1 MVRVHPTEGQLQSLL
16 DCELPPLREIV
27 VRAHL
32 LRCQTCRARI
42 DAARETTSM
51 VGSLIRRSTPVV
63 DRVSAWNRFVV
74 LSGGRA
80 ERRSR
85 TTARWPSAAVLVVAT
100 AVLLAVFLRGNS
112 PEAAGGDAFALVRE
126 AQAHPASGLLRDACC
141 SDHDGGD
148 RADDGLL
155 TLSRPG
161 EKVTV
166 VIVYEDIDHSGTFT
180 RGDIVRY
187 VSTIPRVASP
197 ASPTR

>member
-1 MVRVHPTEGQLQSLL
+1 MRAHPSEGQLQALL
-16 DCELPPLREIV
+16 DCELPHSREIV
-27 VRAHL
+27 LRAHL
-32 LRCQTCRARI
+32 LRCEACRVRI

-51 VGSLIRRSTPVV
+51 VGTLIRRSTPVV
-63 DRVSAWNRFVV
+63 DRESSWKRFVV

-80 ERRSR
+80 EREWRR
-85 TTARWPSAAVLVVAT
+85 KAHWPSAAVLVAAT
-100 AVLLAVFLRGNS
+100 AVLIVAFLRGSS
-112 PEAAGGDAFALVRE
+112 PAAADDDAFALVRE

-180 RGDIVRY
+180 HGDIVRY
-187 VSTIPRVASP
+187 VSKVPHATPP
-197 ASPTR
+197 ASAAR

>member
-1 MVRVHPTEGQLQSLL
+1 MRAHPTEGQLQSLL
-16 DCELPPLREIV
+16 DCELATAREII

-32 LRCQTCRARI
+32 LRCAACRARI
-42 DAARETTSM
+42 DAARATTSL
-51 VGSLIRRSTPVV
+51 VDALIRRSTPVV
-63 DRVSAWNRFVV
+63 DRESAWNRFVV

-80 ERRSR
+80 SRRSGN
-85 TTARWPSAAVLVVAT
+85 ASHWSSAAALVLAT
-100 AVLLAVFLRGNS
+100 AVLLAIFLRGSS
-112 PEAAGGDAFALVRE
+112 PAAAGGDAFALVRE

-155 TLSRPG
+155 TVSRPG

-187 VSTIPRVASP
+187 VSTIPNGASP
-197 ASPTR
+197 VHSAR